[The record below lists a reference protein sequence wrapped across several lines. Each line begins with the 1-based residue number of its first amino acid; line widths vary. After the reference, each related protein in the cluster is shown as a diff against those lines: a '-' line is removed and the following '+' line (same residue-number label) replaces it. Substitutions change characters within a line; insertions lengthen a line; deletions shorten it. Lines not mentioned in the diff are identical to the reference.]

1 MENYEKMIEQLQNG
15 EINTIEI
22 QKEHF
27 MQFREILIKH
37 PKFKHFRGEAKQGG
51 TVIYTFLKEARS

>member
-1 MENYEKMIEQLQNG
+1 MENYEKMIEQLQMG
-15 EINTIEI
+15 KINSITV
-22 QKEHF
+22 QKEEF
-27 MQFREILIKH
+27 MTFREILIKN